1 MKGSTAWMALIL
13 CVVLCALKAALFH
26 YLARSHIVTD
36 PSWRSLQTKTIPVV
50 AMVIEE
56 TKHFQMDDDEEW
68 ASLSPNNG
76 IVHIDN
82 EPFTIAMFHQLRC
95 LDVIRKGI
103 VDLQDTGNT
112 ISTPATPSPL
122 QRHCINYMRQT
133 VLCRND
139 VDLDQALG
147 NPVPNAYPDGYMC
160 RDWRVPFVSL
170 SLTLYAR

>member
-1 MKGSTAWMALIL
+1 
-13 CVVLCALKAALFH
+13 
-26 YLARSHIVTD
+26 
-36 PSWRSLQTKTIPVV
+36 
-50 AMVIEE
+50 MVIEE

-68 ASLSPNNG
+68 ASLSPSPSNG

-82 EPFTIAMFHQLRC
+82 EPFTIAMFHELRC

-103 VDLQDTGNT
+103 VDLKDTGNT

-122 QRHCINYMRQT
+122 QRHCINYTRQT

-160 RDWRVPFVSL
+160 RDWRVVYEEMEMRRES
-170 SLTLYAR
+170 R